1 MKTII
6 KEPDIWAA
14 IIGGIFACGIAYFT
28 YIKNKREEIKFA
40 ASMLLS
46 DLMSIERYMTQEG
59 KDTYDE
65 LADIRYS
72 DKWQDIVG
80 KCSFLNRNEVDVIYS
95 LYDAIYDYNYQFSI
109 IINQVKSKSD
119 HKKIIRKVR
128 CKIPAYN
135 EVKRIQ
141 DFRNY
146 RRLIEKLECKV
157 I

>member
-1 MKTII
+1 MKTILTN
-6 KEPDIWAA
+6 PDILAA

-46 DLMSIERYMTQEG
+46 DLMSIERYITQEG
-59 KDTYDE
+59 KVTYDE

-72 DKWQDIVG
+72 DKWQDVVG
-80 KCSFLNRNEVDVIYS
+80 KCSFLSRNEVDVIYS
-95 LYDAIYDYNYQFSI
+95 LYDAIYDYNYEFSI
-109 IINQVKSKSD
+109 INDKVKSKPGY
-119 HKKIIRKVR
+119 KKKIRKVR

-141 DFRNY
+141 NSRNY

-157 I
+157 L

>member
-1 MKTII
+1 MVLFSGRNAIKMKDSVWEGDSAVKTII

-80 KCSFLNRNEVDVIYS
+80 KCSFLNRNEV
-95 LYDAIYDYNYQFSI
+95 
-109 IINQVKSKSD
+109 
-119 HKKIIRKVR
+119 
-128 CKIPAYN
+128 
-135 EVKRIQ
+135 KRIQ
-141 DFRNY
+141 DSRNY
-146 RRLIEKLECKV
+146 RRLLEKLECKV